1 MRWQTG
7 PAHEL
12 RVRIELTLN
21 GLRVGADVDP
31 LRRLL
36 DFLREDRGLTGVKEG
51 CGEGECGSCSVLVDG
66 VLALS
71 CLIPMGQM
79 HGTTVLTIEGL
90 TAEQTEG
97 LSAIQEAMVAAG
109 GIQCGICT
117 PGIVLAAHALLL
129 VRPQPT
135 VDEIRNALA
144 GNLCR
149 CTGYTAIQRAVLQA
163 ARAHQENH
171 A

>member
-1 MRWQTG
+1 M
-7 PAHEL
+7 H
-12 RVRIELTLN
+12 IDLTIN
-21 GLRVGADVDP
+21 GAPIGADVDP

-36 DFLREDRGLTGVKEG
+36 DFLREDRSLTGVKEG
-51 CGEGECGSCSVLVDG
+51 CGEGECGSCSVLIDG
-66 VLALS
+66 LLALS

-79 HGTTVLTIEGL
+79 GGATVLTIEGL
-90 TAEQTEG
+90 TAEQAEG
-97 LSAIQEAMVAAG
+97 LSSIQEAMVAAG

-129 VRPQPT
+129 ACPQPT
-135 VDEIRNALA
+135 AGEVREALA

-163 ARAHQENH
+163 ARGGQESH

>member
-1 MRWQTG
+1 MR
-7 PAHEL
+7 
-12 RVRIELTLN
+12 IDLTVN
-21 GLRVGADVDP
+21 GAPVSAAVDP
-31 LRRLL
+31 LTRLL
-36 DFLREDRGLTGVKEG
+36 DFLREDRGLIGVKEG

-66 VLALS
+66 LLALS

-90 TAEQTEG
+90 TPGETQG
-97 LSAIQEAMVAAG
+97 LAPIQEAMVAAG

-129 VRPQPT
+129 ARPDPT
-135 VDEIRNALA
+135 PDQIREALA

-149 CTGYTAIQRAVLQA
+149 CTGYSAIHRAVLQA
-163 ARAHQENH
+163 AGGRTSGLA
-171 A
+171 

>member
-1 MRWQTG
+1 V
-7 PAHEL
+7 HETL
-12 RVRIELTLN
+12 VRIDLTLN
-21 GLRVGADVDP
+21 GVPSGADVDP

-79 HGTTVLTIEGL
+79 GGTTVLTIEGL
-90 TAEQTEG
+90 SPEQTHG
-97 LSAIQEAMVAAG
+97 LTAIQEAMVAAG
-109 GIQCGICT
+109 GVQCGICT

-129 VRPQPT
+129 ARPRPTAAEVR
-135 VDEIRNALA
+135 EALA

-149 CTGYTAIQRAVLQA
+149 CTGYTAIQRAVLDAA
-163 ARAHQENH
+163 ARGWQGSH

>member
-1 MRWQTG
+1 MQ
-7 PAHEL
+7 
-12 RVRIELTLN
+12 IDLTLN
-21 GLRVGADVDP
+21 GAPIRAAVDP
-31 LRRLL
+31 LTRLL

-66 VLALS
+66 LLALS

-90 TAEQTEG
+90 TPEQTEG
-97 LSAIQEAMVAAG
+97 LSPIQEAMVAAG

-129 VRPQPT
+129 ARPRPTPAEVR
-135 VDEIRNALA
+135 EALA

-163 ARAHQENH
+163 ADARPSGLA
-171 A
+171 

>member
-1 MRWQTG
+1 M
-7 PAHEL
+7 H
-12 RVRIELTLN
+12 IDLTIN
-21 GLRVGADVDP
+21 GAPIGADVDP

-36 DFLREDRGLTGVKEG
+36 DFLREDRSLTGVKEG

-66 VLALS
+66 LLALS

-79 HGTTVLTIEGL
+79 RDATVLTIEGL
-90 TAEQTEG
+90 TAEQAEG
-97 LSAIQEAMVAAG
+97 LSHVQEAMVAAG

-129 VRPQPT
+129 ACPQPT
-135 VDEIRNALA
+135 ADEIREALA

-163 ARAHQENH
+163 ARGRQESH

>member
-1 MRWQTG
+1 MRIDLTING
-7 PAHEL
+7 A
-12 RVRIELTLN
+12 RI
-21 GLRVGADVDP
+21 GADVDP

-36 DFLREDRGLTGVKEG
+36 DFLREDRSLTGVKEG

-66 VLALS
+66 LLALS

-79 HGTTVLTIEGL
+79 RGATVLTIEGL
-90 TAEQTEG
+90 TAEQAEG
-97 LSAIQEAMVAAG
+97 LSPIQDAMVAAG

-129 VRPQPT
+129 ACPQPT
-135 VDEIRNALA
+135 AAEIREALA

-163 ARAHQENH
+163 AQAGQDSH

>member
-1 MRWQTG
+1 M
-7 PAHEL
+7 H
-12 RVRIELTLN
+12 IDLTIN
-21 GLRVGADVDP
+21 GAPIGADVDP

-36 DFLREDRGLTGVKEG
+36 DFLREDRSLTGVKEG

-66 VLALS
+66 LIALS

-79 HGTTVLTIEGL
+79 GGATVLTIEGL
-90 TAEQTEG
+90 TAEQAEG
-97 LSAIQEAMVAAG
+97 LSSIQEAMVAAG

-129 VRPQPT
+129 ACPQPT
-135 VDEIRNALA
+135 AAEVREALA

-163 ARAHQENH
+163 ARRGQGSH

>member
-1 MRWQTG
+1 MRIDLTING
-7 PAHEL
+7 A
-12 RVRIELTLN
+12 RI
-21 GLRVGADVDP
+21 GADVDP

-36 DFLREDRGLTGVKEG
+36 DFLREDRSLTGVKEG

-66 VLALS
+66 LLALS

-79 HGTTVLTIEGL
+79 RGATVLTIEGL
-90 TAEQTEG
+90 TAEQSEG
-97 LSAIQEAMVAAG
+97 LSPIQEAMVAAG

-129 VRPQPT
+129 ACPQPT
-135 VDEIRNALA
+135 AAEIREALA

-163 ARAHQENH
+163 AQADQDSH

>member
-1 MRWQTG
+1 MRIDLTING
-7 PAHEL
+7 A
-12 RVRIELTLN
+12 RI
-21 GLRVGADVDP
+21 GADVDP

-36 DFLREDRGLTGVKEG
+36 DFLREDRSLTGVKEG

-66 VLALS
+66 LLALS

-79 HGTTVLTIEGL
+79 RGATVLTIEGL
-90 TAEQTEG
+90 TAEQSEG
-97 LSAIQEAMVAAG
+97 LSPIQEAMVAAG

-129 VRPQPT
+129 ACPQPT
-135 VDEIRNALA
+135 AAEIREALA

-163 ARAHQENH
+163 AQAGQDSH